1 MITERSA
8 SVYPIMI
15 YTLNRAEYV
24 HVCDSHNLEG
34 DKLIGSYM
42 LQVKKIMC
50 SELRVWQMDQ
60 ER

>member
-15 YTLNRAEYV
+15 YTLNRA

-50 SELRVWQMDQ
+50 SELGVWQMDQ